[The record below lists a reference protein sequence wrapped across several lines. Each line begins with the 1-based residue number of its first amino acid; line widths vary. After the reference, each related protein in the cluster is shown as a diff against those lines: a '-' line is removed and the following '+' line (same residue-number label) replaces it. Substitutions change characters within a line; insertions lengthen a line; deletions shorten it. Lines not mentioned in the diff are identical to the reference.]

1 MLSMTK
7 LRRSTLLAGI
17 ALLAV
22 VGLSGCSMIP
32 GSWKAAFGQAIEV
45 TAYFDN
51 VAGLYETNDVSV
63 LGMPVGQV
71 TSVEP
76 QGDRVK
82 VTMTIDSDI
91 PVPAD
96 ATAAIVNTSIVT
108 TRHVELS
115 PVYQEGPKLENGSV
129 IQETKAPVSI
139 GELFDAIDGLVVA
152 LKGPKGGPAPLADMI
167 DITAGIA
174 DGNGEEIRAAL
185 EQLGE
190 ASEVVSGNSDAL
202 VDVIETIEGLTTT
215 LVKNYPKMTAFSKSV
230 NEVSELLGQQSPGL
244 VATLRNLNQTLQN
257 TTEFLRGNTNTIS
270 VSFDRLAALTANLS
284 DYSRQV
290 VETIDVAPL
299 LFQNL
304 SNSISAEQGAGRNQV
319 LLGKSLVD
327 NELLAKFCEAINLQK
342 DGCRTGKLKDF
353 GPDLGIYSAMWEL
366 VK

>member
-7 LRRSTLLAGI
+7 LRRSTLLVGI

-139 GELFDAIDGLVVA
+139 GELFDAIDGL
-152 LKGPKGGPAPLADMI
+152 DH
-167 DITAGIA
+167 D
-174 DGNGEEIRAAL
+174 
-185 EQLGE
+185 
-190 ASEVVSGNSDAL
+190 S
-202 VDVIETIEGLTTT
+202 
-215 LVKNYPKMTAFSKSV
+215 
-230 NEVSELLGQQSPGL
+230 
-244 VATLRNLNQTLQN
+244 
-257 TTEFLRGNTNTIS
+257 
-270 VSFDRLAALTANLS
+270 
-284 DYSRQV
+284 
-290 VETIDVAPL
+290 
-299 LFQNL
+299 
-304 SNSISAEQGAGRNQV
+304 
-319 LLGKSLVD
+319 
-327 NELLAKFCEAINLQK
+327 
-342 DGCRTGKLKDF
+342 
-353 GPDLGIYSAMWEL
+353 
-366 VK
+366 